1 MEPTTPALEISSIPN
16 YIEDISLLHEPDVSI
31 YIMKNTPNFSAN
43 EQIAKNKSE
52 DQNTQNI
59 KNERPSQQNF
69 VPLQPRS
76 ILRSGERT
84 KTTIAKMAENEKKDE
99 IKENLN
105 NITLSQKSPTFKDSL
120 ASPSPKNSSATKKTR
135 QTRLFKG
142 QIIENDIFEEK
153 VTGVV
158 VQRSRFSNFR
168 EKVEGLAKN
177 TYLEIFFNILVLYAL
192 FADDVRTIC
201 LPKSTDIILDS
212 ITAVCIFVFTAEI
225 VVSLITRKGYFN
237 SFFFYLDIIS
247 TLTLF
252 FDLTYV
258 YEEIFYKSAYLIS

>member
-16 YIEDISLLHEPDVSI
+16 YIEDVSLLHEPDVSI
-31 YIMKNTPNFSAN
+31 YIMKHTPNFSAN
-43 EQIAKNKSE
+43 EQIAKNQTE

-59 KNERPSQQNF
+59 KNERQSQQNF

-84 KTTIAKMAENEKKDE
+84 KTTIARMAENEKKDE
-99 IKENLN
+99 IIENLN
-105 NITLSQKSPTFKDSL
+105 INLSQKSPTFKDSL
-120 ASPSPKNSSATKKTR
+120 GSSPSPKNSSATKKTR

-158 VQRSRFSNFR
+158 VQKSRFSRFKD
-168 EKVEGLAKN
+168 KVEGLTKN

-201 LPKSTDIILDS
+201 LPKSTDTILDS
-212 ITAVCIFVFTAEI
+212 ITVVCIFVFTAEI
-225 VVSLITRKGYFN
+225 VVSLITRKGYFS